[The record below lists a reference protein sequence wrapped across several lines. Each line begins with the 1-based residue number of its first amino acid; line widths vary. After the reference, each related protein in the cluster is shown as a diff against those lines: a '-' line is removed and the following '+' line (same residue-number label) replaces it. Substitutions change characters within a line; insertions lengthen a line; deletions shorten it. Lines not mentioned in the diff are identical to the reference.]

1 MSCSKKIC
9 SISTFPCRINGQG
22 GDLEDFG
29 QGLWESS
36 LEEST
41 QLAGTRSSSC
51 SNWDVMCSAP
61 AASGEDG
68 SHMLSMAEKKARR
81 RLGIDATVTP
91 SE

>member
-1 MSCSKKIC
+1 MSCSKNIC

-22 GDLEDFG
+22 GDLEDFE

-36 LEEST
+36 LKEST
-41 QLAGTRSSSC
+41 QLAGTCSSSS
-51 SNWDVMCSAP
+51 SNLDMMFSAP
-61 AASGEDG
+61 AASGENG
-68 SHMLSMAEKKARR
+68 SHMLSKAEKKARR